1 MPRVHETHALIGI
14 TKAIGEKMDK
24 KQLKQYR
31 ALLRERQHLEEKIEK
46 LYRRIDQLPD
56 VIDKVQASAAEYPY
70 IEIHVPVKAKPPR
83 EMTELKRLIRINE
96 RREREVIK
104 ALVRI
109 EEYIKSIPDSEDR
122 QIFEMVFLDGMTY
135 MEVGEAL
142 NMDLSTAA
150 KRIDRQL
157 SKNSKK

>member
-1 MPRVHETHALIGI
+1 
-14 TKAIGEKMDK
+14 MDK

-56 VIDKVQASAAEYPY
+56 VIDKVQASDDEYPY

-83 EMTELKRLIRINE
+83 EVTELRRLIRINE
-96 RREREVIK
+96 HRAADVIRS
-104 ALVRI
+104 LVRI
-109 EEYIKSIPDSEDR
+109 EEFIKTIPDSDDR

-135 MEVGEAL
+135 REVGEAL
-142 NMDLSTAA
+142 NMDHSTIV
-150 KRIDRQL
+150 KRVQKQL
-157 SKNSKK
+157 SPNSPK

>member
-1 MPRVHETHALIGI
+1 
-14 TKAIGEKMDK
+14 MDK

-56 VIDKVQASAAEYPY
+56 VIDKVQASADEYPY

-83 EMTELKRLIRINE
+83 EVMELRRLIRINE
-96 RREREVIK
+96 HRAADVIRS
-104 ALVRI
+104 LVRI
-109 EEYIKSIPDSEDR
+109 EEFIKTISDSDDR

-135 MEVGEAL
+135 REVGEAL
-142 NMDLSTAA
+142 NMDHSTIV
-150 KRIDRQL
+150 KRVQKQL
-157 SKNSKK
+157 SPNSPK

>member
-1 MPRVHETHALIGI
+1 MNR
-14 TKAIGEKMDK
+14 

-31 ALLRERQHLEEKIEK
+31 ALIRERQRLEEKIEK

-56 VIDKVQASAAEYPY
+56 VIDKVQASADEYPY

-96 RREREVIK
+96 RREADVIRS
-104 ALVRI
+104 LVRI
-109 EEYIKSIPDSEDR
+109 EEFIKTIPDSDDR

-135 MEVGEAL
+135 REVGEAL
-142 NMDLSTAA
+142 NMDHSTIV
-150 KRIDRQL
+150 KRVQKQL
-157 SKNSKK
+157 SPNSPK